1 MSVVSTTLHTRIE
14 DADWTVDGVKSLI
27 WPGGHDLETRD
38 GEGMTML
45 LLAARH
51 GRGHM
56 VEALIAAGA
65 DIEAAD
71 MRGYT
76 SVCWVRE
83 RDGEKETE
91 WGGAGGVTQL

>member
-1 MSVVSTTLHTRIE
+1 
-14 DADWTVDGVKSLI
+14 
-27 WPGGHDLETRD
+27 GHDLETRD

-65 DIEAAD
+65 DIEATDA
-71 MRGYT
+71 RG
-76 SVCWVRE
+76 
-83 RDGEKETE
+83 
-91 WGGAGGVTQL
+91 